1 MQKIIVSCFKNE
13 NHIFFKKK
21 KKKQTKGGA
30 NG

>member
-21 KKKQTKGGA
+21 KKQTKGGA